1 MASKS
6 ILNDRDIEQILALKN
21 EGLTFEAIADQFFV
35 CQHTILYAL
44 RKRGIKIPKGR
55 TGLKQQEI
63 ERILA
68 LKSQG
73 LSGNLI
79 SKRLGIGR
87 YIVNGVIRGSYKP
100 NRIQTDYDILS
111 NPGD

>member
-1 MASKS
+1 MAGKS
-6 ILNDRDIEQILALKN
+6 ILNDQDIEQILALKN
-21 EGLTFEAIADQFFV
+21 EGLTFEEIADQFFV

-63 ERILA
+63 ERILT

-79 SKRLGIGR
+79 SKRLSISR

-100 NRIQTDYDILS
+100 NHIESGYGTIS
-111 NPGD
+111 NPNE